1 MDPLNLAIIVGSTRP
16 GRNGATI
23 ASWVLDQAATR
34 TAATYEIVD
43 LAAFNLPLLDEAV
56 PALAGRYEHQHTK
69 DWAATIKRFDGF
81 VFVTPEYNH
90 STSPA
95 LLNALDYVYG
105 EWNNKGAAFVSYGTS
120 FGVRAV
126 EHLRG
131 VAGELQM
138 ADVRAQVRF
147 SLFADFTD
155 RAFTPGPE
163 HNAEATELFNQL
175 ELWAGALKT
184 VRAPE
189 PTTAAEPT
197 APEAADTSTPGR
209 NRLWATA

>member
-1 MDPLNLAIIVGSTRP
+1 VTSLNLAIVVGSTRP
-16 GRNGATI
+16 GRNGGAV
-23 ASWVLDQAATR
+23 ASWVHDQAAAR
-34 TAATYEIVD
+34 TAANYEIVD
-43 LAAFNLPLLDEAV
+43 LADLNLPLLNEAV
-56 PALAGRYEHQHTK
+56 PALVGRYEHQHTQN
-69 DWAATIKRFDGF
+69 WAATVARFDGF

-105 EWNNKGAAFVSYGTS
+105 EWNNKAAAFVSYGSS

-131 VAGELQM
+131 VVGELQM

-147 SLFADFTD
+147 SLIADFTD
-155 RAFTPGPE
+155 FTDFTPGQE
-163 HNAEATELFNQL
+163 HDAEATDMFDQL

-184 VRAPE
+184 VRA
-189 PTTAAEPT
+189 
-197 APEAADTSTPGR
+197 
-209 NRLWATA
+209 